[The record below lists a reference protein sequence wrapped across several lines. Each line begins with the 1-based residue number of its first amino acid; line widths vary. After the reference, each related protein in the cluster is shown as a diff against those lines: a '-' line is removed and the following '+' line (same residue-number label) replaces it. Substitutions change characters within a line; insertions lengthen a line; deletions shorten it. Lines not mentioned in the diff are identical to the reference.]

1 MKFVDLRKMLYI
13 KLVRFKVLLMMSI
26 KAYDLMSCDV
36 VQCGR
41 KMPKAEE
48 PAA

>member
-1 MKFVDLRKMLYI
+1 MYI
-13 KLVRFKVLLMMSI
+13 KFIRFKVLFFINI
-26 KAYDLMSCDV
+26 KAYDLMSRDV